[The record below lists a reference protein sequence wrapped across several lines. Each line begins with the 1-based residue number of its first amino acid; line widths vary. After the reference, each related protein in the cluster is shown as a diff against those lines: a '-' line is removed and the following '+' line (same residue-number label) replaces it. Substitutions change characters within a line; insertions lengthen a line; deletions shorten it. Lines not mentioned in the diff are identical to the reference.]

1 MRQVRSAMNNNR
13 GFTLLEMIV
22 TMALVIVVI
31 MITGSAFESILKT
44 SARISS
50 SEESNIEGV
59 VGLEMFRRDLQQMGY
74 GLPHAFQSTPPVYT
88 EASIAPANKLNDAP
102 SGVPRAVASWE
113 SLSGAS
119 DASSETGNTY
129 NVLNNTDYLSI
140 KAASVGATKTSQR
153 WTYLGYSSG
162 GKPANNWLN
171 AADNL
176 TASTSRV
183 IVLNRTF
190 STTGAATNNLVY
202 DTTDNTGTYWVN
214 YTKSLFNSAYSPT
227 DPQQTYYLYGIANGD
242 LGMPFN
248 RADFFV
254 ARPSTASS
262 VPTTCASGTGI
273 LYKANINH
281 ADGKLTYYPLLDC
294 VADMQVVFGW
304 DINSNGVIDESSA
317 YDSNS
322 NNISVSSTIGTTA
335 AAIKAIMENAEDIR
349 NKLKYIKVYIMAQ
362 EGRKDTNYTNTNN
375 LINNTLSV
383 VVGEPGPSP
392 SSNVSL
398 TKGYTAAALTSSGW
412 LNYRWKIYK
421 LVVRPK
427 NLAAN

>member
-1 MRQVRSAMNNNR
+1 M
-13 GFTLLEMIV
+13 
-22 TMALVIVVI
+22 
-31 MITGSAFESILKT
+31 
-44 SARISS
+44 
-50 SEESNIEGV
+50 
-59 VGLEMFRRDLQQMGY
+59 
-74 GLPHAFQSTPPVYT
+74 
-88 EASIAPANKLNDAP
+88 
-102 SGVPRAVASWE
+102 
-113 SLSGAS
+113 
-119 DASSETGNTY
+119 
-129 NVLNNTDYLSI
+129 SI

-153 WTYLGYSSG
+153 WTYLEYSSG

-227 DPQQTYYLYGIANGD
+227 DPQQTYYLYGIANSD

-262 VPTTCASGTGI
+262 VPTTCATGTGI

-304 DINSNGVIDESSA
+304 DINNNGVIDESSA
-317 YDSNS
+317 YDNNS

-362 EGRKDTNYTNTNN
+362 EGRKDTNYSNTNN

-398 TKGYTAAALTSSGW
+398 TKGYTAAALTSNGW